1 MAPQSGLVST
11 ALVLLTSGIGTGVL
25 VLPYAMKSVGYVVL
39 MALLFGGSLVS
50 FFTTLVLFIAAT
62 SDAAPRTD
70 IELALTKGTA
80 QGTGH
85 SETLEAR
92 SETYSGLVVKNSAPS
107 VGVVLDSVF
116 IFHGL
121 GTAVGYFIF
130 LAGFLTTFP
139 FWPIKDT
146 KTTIFILAAAEF
158 PCILGRTASILSKL
172 GSFSVTAM
180 VMLIIGIMFRAPEL
194 AEARTTPIDAV
205 AEGWLGKIPETLCIA
220 VFAFQWQNTSVHAA
234 NLLRDPTPRRC
245 AICIGGATTLLLGIY
260 AVVAGSA
267 YVSFGRSTEGNIV
280 LMYPEEDPIF
290 VVIRGCL
297 ILSVGACRCKHVPRA
312 GCDHCALGSGEH
324 FHEPRPRRWN
334 VAYADVHV
342 SDRRAECHGGRVH
355 PWWNRLHCDDV
366 NISVSRSEAGRVAD
380 SMDVDRGFGYA
391 VYHLHRALGLTPRRG
406 LRLRTACEIWLI

>member
-1 MAPQSGLVST
+1 MAPQAGLVST

-297 ILSVGACRCKHVPRA
+297 ILSVGACMAANMFPARDAIIARLGVENTFMSRA
-312 GCDHCALGSGEH
+312 LVAGTSLTLTSMLAIVAPSVTEVVSILGGTGCTAMMLIFPSL
-324 FHEPRPRRWN
+324 
-334 VAYADVHV
+334 VLKQV
-342 SDRRAECHGGRVH
+342 
-355 PWWNRLHCDDV
+355 
-366 NISVSRSEAGRVAD
+366 VSRTAWMWIVAL
-380 SMDVDRGFGYA
+380 A
-391 VYHLHRALGLTPRRG
+391 TPFIIFIELSG
-406 LRLRTACEIWLI
+406 LRLVGDFD